1 MRRLGF
7 LALFV
12 LLCSF
17 SAYAQCTT
25 STLTF
30 QTEAVP
36 AMFVG
41 QPVHFQF
48 EAVGGTPPYTFEVLE
63 EFGPLPEGLH
73 LTNNGKLVG
82 VPKEETIGTTVF
94 IRLSDA
100 EGCVL
105 NQAFNLEVFP

>member
-1 MRRLGF
+1 MKRLVI

-12 LLCSF
+12 LVCSF

-25 STLTF
+25 NTLTF

-48 EAVGGTPPYTFEVLE
+48 VAVGGTPPYNFEVID
-63 EFGPLPEGLH
+63 EFEPLPEGLH
-73 LTNNGKLVG
+73 LTNKGKLGG
-82 VPKEETIGTTVF
+82 VPQQETIGTTVG
-94 IRLSDA
+94 IRLTDS

-105 NQAFNLEVFP
+105 NQAFNFEVFP